1 VRGVL
6 ALSKNEHDAA
16 EPSLKQALAVA
27 RRQGAKFWELR
38 AASSLAWLWKD
49 QGRGDEARGLL
60 APIYGC
66 FTEGFDMPDLN
77 DPRCPVSVIKRSR
90 TTSSFQIGRIARPSN
105 GIQWDARLGLAIDG
119 TSPPANH
126 GRR

>member
-1 VRGVL
+1 MHLGKWLRSVGLERFESAFLNNYDRRNSSAHLTDDHLRELGL
-6 ALSKNEHDAA
+6 PLGAR
-16 EPSLKQALAVA
+16 LKQALAVA

-38 AASSLAWLWKD
+38 AASSLARLWKD

-77 DPRCPVSVIKRSR
+77 EAK
-90 TTSSFQIGRIARPSN
+90 A
-105 GIQWDARLGLAIDG
+105 LLAAL
-119 TSPPANH
+119 TP
-126 GRR
+126 